1 MRLSAN
7 LIKFAYKVAS
17 SKATV
22 AAEAATPTAQEEA
35 VTAVDPLGHG
45 RTGEQKIPGM
55 KKTPPGAVSRAG
67 TGTASASRG
76 KPRVTRPTAIQRAL
90 PGAGAAPLT
99 TILGAAALNDARR
112 EGALNAETFAYGAR
126 ALNPFSED
134 FNLVPYGETLAQI
147 AGVGSLMDPD
157 FRAEMSR
164 SAPFLGTLR
173 QMPRATLD
181 EMLGQATDVGKSVGR
196 LAKDIATGVNA
207 AGEGLK
213 GTGRRSNLGQS
224 TPMGTGRPTRQQ

>member
-1 MRLSAN
+1 VIVSTN

-22 AAEAATPTAQEEA
+22 AAGAATPTATQEEA
-35 VTAVDPLGHG
+35 VTAGEQLGHG

-55 KKTPPGAVSRAG
+55 KKTPSGAAARA
-67 TGTASASRG
+67 GTASAKRG
-76 KPRVTRPTAIQRAL
+76 KPVVTRPTALQRAF
-90 PGAGAAPLT
+90 PGAGAAPIT

-112 EGALNAETFAYGAR
+112 EGALNLETLAYGGR

-134 FNLVPYGETLAQI
+134 FNLAPYGETLAQI
-147 AGVGSLMDPD
+147 AGLGALTDPD
-157 FRAEMSR
+157 YRAEMSR

-173 QMPRATLD
+173 QLPAAVID
-181 EMLGQATDVGKSVGR
+181 EVLGQGADVGRSVGR
-196 LAKDIATGVNA
+196 LGRDIATGMNE
-207 AGEGLK
+207 AGKGQK